1 MPDTP
6 ENQQAYPQPD
16 TQHPGLGFPL
26 ARIAAVFSLS
36 CGAVL
41 DVAFARYAGKGQ
53 GEITLLRGI
62 WDIFRPGDVV
72 LTDRLMCSWAELVML
87 KQRGVDSVTRLN
99 RRTADF
105 PRGTRLGR
113 GAHIVRWSK
122 PQKPRS
128 MDRAV
133 YKALP
138 DFLDMREM
146 RVRVQQP
153 GFRTRIIIVVTTL
166 LNGDEIAASDLAQ
179 LYRARWSAEI
189 DLKSLKHTMQMD
201 VLRCKTPELVRKE
214 VWTHILAY
222 NLI

>member
-1 MPDTP
+1 
-6 ENQQAYPQPD
+6 
-16 TQHPGLGFPL
+16 
-26 ARIAAVFSLS
+26 
-36 CGAVL
+36 
-41 DVAFARYAGKGQ
+41 
-53 GEITLLRGI
+53 
-62 WDIFRPGDVV
+62 
-72 LTDRLMCSWAELVML
+72 
-87 KQRGVDSVTRLN
+87 
-99 RRTADF
+99 
-105 PRGTRLGR
+105 
-113 GAHIVRWSK
+113 
-122 PQKPRS
+122 KPRS

-201 VLRCKTPELVRKE
+201 VLRCKTPEFVRKE
-214 VWTHILAY
+214 VWTHIMAY
-222 NLI
+222 NLIRTVIAQAAVKHGFAPRTISFKGAIQSLEAFQPV